1 MEIKLST
8 YSTKARLLP
17 ALIVILPI
25 SIAILCLNPEGV
37 SGWSVLWSLL
47 VTSGG
52 TFLISE
58 LGRDMGKR
66 KEKDLYE
73 KWGGKRSIRLLRH
86 NNNPN
91 QTLLIRRHEKL
102 NKLINIQL
110 PTADE
115 EELNKTKADE
125 IYEICVR
132 YLCNNTRDTKKFPLI
147 FKELC
152 SYGFR
157 RNLWGMKP
165 LGITFSATSLIY
177 ISFLIL
183 RSFNNTQTILVIS
196 FLLVFTLLLLWL
208 FWFNRK
214 WVEITDKA
222 YVDRLLE
229 SIDDLLND

>member
-17 ALIVILPI
+17 ALIVVLPI
-25 SIAILCLNPEGV
+25 SIATLCLNPEGI

-73 KWGGKRSIRLLRH
+73 KWGGKRSTRLLRH
-86 NNNPN
+86 NKNPN

-102 NKLINIQL
+102 NKLVKIKL
-110 PTADE
+110 PTAEE
-115 EELNKTKADE
+115 EELNKDEADE
-125 IYEICVR
+125 IYETCVR
-132 YLCNNTRDTKKFPLI
+132 YLCNKTRDTKKFPLV

-157 RNLWGMKP
+157 RNLWGMKS
-165 LGITFSATSLIY
+165 LGITFSLSSLAY
-177 ISFLIL
+177 VSFLIF
-183 RSFNNTQTILVIS
+183 RSFNNVQTILVIY

-208 FWFNRK
+208 FWFNVK
-214 WVEITDKA
+214 WVEITGDA
-222 YVDRLLE
+222 YADRLLE
-229 SIDDLLND
+229 SIDDL